1 MTAANLVTT
10 SHHPVRAMRVPGF
23 AVYRGVHRSGSELP
37 RHTHDDPT
45 ICYVMRGRF
54 TEYVV
59 GKSVDCVSDSLK
71 LMPAGEPHWNRF
83 AAEETHGLRIDVDSG
98 RFDESPAIQ
107 RLLHERSQLRGV
119 GVGHIL
125 QSLLSE
131 LDAHDDAAPLA
142 VEGLLLELLA
152 RLARE
157 AGREHGTSAPRW
169 VRDADEMIHAHFTSS
184 ISLEHVALAVGVAP
198 ATLARRYRH
207 AYRISVG
214 DRIRQLRIDR
224 AAHELWHTAHSLSDI
239 ALRAGFYDQSH
250 FSNLFRRQLGVTP
263 RAYRRVAVD
272 RVARTPD
279 SSPRS

>member
-1 MTAANLVTT
+1 MSSPVAATA
-10 SHHPVRAMRVPGF
+10 SHRALRTMRVPGF

-59 GKSVDCVSDSLK
+59 GKSVDCVTDTLK
-71 LMPAGEPHWNRF
+71 LMPAGETHWNRF
-83 AAEETHGLRIDVDSG
+83 AADETHGLRIDVDSG
-98 RFDESPAIQ
+98 RFDESAAIQ
-107 RLLHERSQLRGV
+107 RLLHERAHVRGV
-119 GVGHIL
+119 RVGHIIS
-125 QSLLSE
+125 SLLTE
-131 LDAHDDAAPLA
+131 IDAHDDAAALA

-157 AGREHGTSAPRW
+157 AERGRESSLPRF
-169 VRDADEMIHAHFTSS
+169 VRDADELIRAQFTLS
-184 ISLEHVALAVGVAP
+184 ISLDDIAQAVGVAP
-198 ATLARRYRH
+198 STLARRYRR
-207 AYRISVG
+207 AYRLTVG

-224 AAHELWHTAHSLSDI
+224 AAHELRHTDHALSVI

-263 RAYRRVAVD
+263 SAYRRVAADVD
-272 RVARTPD
+272 ADHNNAR
-279 SSPRS
+279 SQS